1 MFERFRQRS
10 LEPENLDKGS
20 YTPEEYEG
28 CLVELRR
35 INEWLGDA
43 DALRDSLLNEV
54 ERLNLQSFSVL
65 DVGAGSGEL
74 LRVAAKWARE
84 KGRKAA
90 LVGVELNARS
100 AQAIIDESND
110 FPEISSVRGSGFT
123 LPFADGSFDFA
134 IQSLTLHHF
143 DDVGAV
149 RILREMARVAARG
162 IFVIDL
168 HRDPVAYFFYTT
180 IGRLFLRNRL
190 IREDG
195 ALSILKS
202 WQPNEL
208 ADLGKQAG
216 LADIKV
222 ENHFPARLILSAM
235 SEPGTGRGP
244 QPGSPRGAEGAT
256 ASSYSPGPIDPVE
269 TGSDTII

>member
-43 DALRDSLLNEV
+43 NALRDSLLKEI
-54 ERLNLQSFSVL
+54 ERQDLKSFSVL

-74 LRVAAKWARE
+74 LRVAAHWARE
-84 KGRKAA
+84 TDRQAR
-90 LVGVELNARS
+90 LVGLELNARS
-100 AQAIIDESND
+100 ARAILDESNE
-110 FPEISSVRGSGFT
+110 FPEICSVRADGFQ
-123 LPFADGSFDFA
+123 LPFRDRAFDFVM
-134 IQSLTLHHF
+134 QSLTLHHF
-143 DDVGAV
+143 DDAGAV
-149 RILREMARVAARG
+149 KILREMARVAARG

-168 HRDPVAYFFYTT
+168 HRNPVAYFFYTT
-180 IGRLFLRNRL
+180 IGHLFLHNRL

-202 WQPNEL
+202 WEPEELGALANE
-208 ADLGKQAG
+208 AG
-216 LADIKV
+216 LAKV
-222 ENHFPARLILSAM
+222 RVEKHFPSRLVLSGNAP
-235 SEPGTGRGP
+235 SPPGRGL
-244 QPGSPRGAEGAT
+244 GVRA
-256 ASSYSPGPIDPVE
+256 
-269 TGSDTII
+269 